1 MIPADVASSLR
12 MLLPDQQA
20 LTSSTPQTQPV
31 APPQRIADALSNFVP
46 GQRLMAEIQSM
57 LPNGTYRAVV
67 GQRDRSELRQARR
80 GDRSSSIQDEKEMGR
95 CV

>member
-31 APPQRIADALSNFVP
+31 APR
-46 GQRLMAEIQSM
+46 
-57 LPNGTYRAVV
+57 NGLLTHSAILYPAN
-67 GQRDRSELRQARR
+67 A
-80 GDRSSSIQDEKEMGR
+80 
-95 CV
+95 